1 MILRVKGCSM
11 DYKDFGER
19 VRKKRQQKG
28 WTQELLA
35 KELGVST
42 SFVGHIERGSRKASL
57 ETLVQISNVLGVSMD
72 YLLAASLDSQP
83 VEIEEKP
90 NLPPHQRLVMKEILS
105 TLKNQLDHWDYDAE
119 EDNNK

>member
-1 MILRVKGCSM
+1 M